1 MFALGPLEESFPR
14 TRASSVA
21 LSCDQ
26 SGHGEKSRPV
36 SDQYPVRRFD
46 RDFIALKASMHFEH
60 RPSHRPEQAMVW

>member
-21 LSCDQ
+21 LPCDQ

-36 SDQYPVRRFD
+36 SDQYPFA
-46 RDFIALKASMHFEH
+46 ALIGTSSRLKH
-60 RPSHRPEQAMVW
+60 RCISSIDLPTARNKPVW